1 MSNNFNDNFDL
12 KIIKPLNKLQRSI
25 NKNVMIRLKNDI
37 EYRGK
42 MTNVDA
48 YMNVILNDAEEYAD
62 GTLSANYGKV
72 VIRGNNVLFIN
83 IKRYYDYERSTSIS
97 VGVLVDPTPIPHQRG
112 MGYPNILKRT
122 RDVTGFGCLMANIRS
137 IAEEFT

>member
-1 MSNNFNDNFDL
+1 MSNNFNDNSDL
-12 KIIKPLNKLQRSI
+12 KFTKPLNKLQRSV
-25 NKNVMIRLKNDI
+25 NKNVMVRLKNDV

-83 IKRYYDYERSTSIS
+83 IKPD
-97 VGVLVDPTPIPHQRG
+97 
-112 MGYPNILKRT
+112 IL
-122 RDVTGFGCLMANIRS
+122 M
-137 IAEEFT
+137 

>member
-1 MSNNFNDNFDL
+1 MSNSFNDNSDL
-12 KIIKPLNKLQRSI
+12 KITKPLNKLQRSV
-25 NKNVMIRLKNDI
+25 NKNVMVRLKNDV

-62 GTLSANYGKV
+62 GALSANYGKV

-83 IKRYYDYERSTSIS
+83 IKPD
-97 VGVLVDPTPIPHQRG
+97 
-112 MGYPNILKRT
+112 IL
-122 RDVTGFGCLMANIRS
+122 M
-137 IAEEFT
+137 

>member
-12 KIIKPLNKLQRSI
+12 KIIKPLNKLQRSV

-83 IKRYYDYERSTSIS
+83 IKPD
-97 VGVLVDPTPIPHQRG
+97 
-112 MGYPNILKRT
+112 IL
-122 RDVTGFGCLMANIRS
+122 M
-137 IAEEFT
+137 

>member
-12 KIIKPLNKLQRSI
+12 KITKPLNKLQRSV
-25 NKNVMIRLKNDI
+25 NKNVMVRLKNDI

-83 IKRYYDYERSTSIS
+83 IKPD
-97 VGVLVDPTPIPHQRG
+97 
-112 MGYPNILKRT
+112 IL
-122 RDVTGFGCLMANIRS
+122 M
-137 IAEEFT
+137 

>member
-1 MSNNFNDNFDL
+1 MSNNFNDNSDL
-12 KIIKPLNKLQRSI
+12 KITKPLNKLQRSV
-25 NKNVMIRLKNDI
+25 NKNVMVRLKNDI

-62 GTLSANYGKV
+62 RTLSANYGKV

-83 IKRYYDYERSTSIS
+83 IKPD
-97 VGVLVDPTPIPHQRG
+97 
-112 MGYPNILKRT
+112 IL
-122 RDVTGFGCLMANIRS
+122 M
-137 IAEEFT
+137 

>member
-1 MSNNFNDNFDL
+1 MSNNFNDNSDL
-12 KIIKPLNKLQRSI
+12 KITKPLNKLQRSV
-25 NKNVMIRLKNDI
+25 NKNVMVRLKNDI

-83 IKRYYDYERSTSIS
+83 IKPD
-97 VGVLVDPTPIPHQRG
+97 
-112 MGYPNILKRT
+112 IL
-122 RDVTGFGCLMANIRS
+122 M
-137 IAEEFT
+137 

>member
-1 MSNNFNDNFDL
+1 MSNNFNDNSDL
-12 KIIKPLNKLQRSI
+12 KITKPLNKLQRSV
-25 NKNVMIRLKNDI
+25 NKNVMVRLKNDV

-83 IKRYYDYERSTSIS
+83 IKPDILMCHLLNSICNS
-97 VGVLVDPTPIPHQRG
+97 L
-112 MGYPNILKRT
+112 Y
-122 RDVTGFGCLMANIRS
+122 S
-137 IAEEFT
+137 IINPFQYMDC

>member
-1 MSNNFNDNFDL
+1 MSNNFNDNSDL
-12 KIIKPLNKLQRSI
+12 KITKPLNKLQRSV
-25 NKNVMIRLKNDI
+25 NKNVMVRLKNDI

-83 IKRYYDYERSTSIS
+83 IKPY
-97 VGVLVDPTPIPHQRG
+97 
-112 MGYPNILKRT
+112 IL
-122 RDVTGFGCLMANIRS
+122 M
-137 IAEEFT
+137 